1 MALTLSLLYRG
12 PLSSCNYDCG
22 YCPFAKRHE
31 TAAEL
36 AIDRQSLHRFV
47 NWMERRNENDRLS
60 VFFTPWG
67 EALVRTWYREAITKL
82 SWLPQIEKVAVQTNL
97 SCRLDWL
104 DACNKQ
110 RVALWCTYHPEQ
122 TSRANFLAQCQWLS
136 AHGLRHSVGVVGLRH
151 HFGEIEALRGELS
164 DDVYLWINA
173 YKDVADYYDDDEVGW
188 LSTIDSLF
196 PLNNARH
203 PSLGKSCRTGESVI
217 SVDGEGN
224 IRRCHFVKEVIGNL
238 YDDDFAD
245 CLRPRTCPN
254 ATCGCHIGFV
264 HLDEL
269 RLVETF
275 AGGVLERIP
284 DEAHH
289 SLAMALPRRFSPVG
303 GS

>member
-1 MALTLSLLYRG
+1 MALALSILYRG

-36 AIDRQSLHRFV
+36 AIDRRALARFV
-47 NWMERRNENDRLS
+47 NWIEGRDGCDRLS

-67 EALVRTWYREAITKL
+67 EALVRSWYRDGIARL
-82 SWLPQIEKVAVQTNL
+82 SCLPQVDKVAVQTNL

-104 DACNKQ
+104 DACDKR

-122 TSRANFLAQCQWLS
+122 TSRAEFLAQCQWLS
-136 AHGLRHSVGVVGLRH
+136 EHGVRHSVGVVGLRE
-151 HFGEIEALRGELS
+151 HFDKIEALRAELS

-173 YKDVADYYDDDEVGW
+173 YKDVPNYYCDDEVAW
-188 LSTIDSLF
+188 LNALDPLF
-196 PLNNARH
+196 PLNNTRH

-217 SVDGEGN
+217 SVDGDGN
-224 IRRCHFVKEVIGNL
+224 IRRCHFIKQVIGNI

-245 CLRPRTCPN
+245 CLQTRACTN

-269 RLVETF
+269 GLHDTF
-275 AGGVLERIP
+275 DGGVLERIP
-284 DEAHH
+284 RDASWLARSSHH
-289 SLAMALPRRFSPVG
+289 
-303 GS
+303 